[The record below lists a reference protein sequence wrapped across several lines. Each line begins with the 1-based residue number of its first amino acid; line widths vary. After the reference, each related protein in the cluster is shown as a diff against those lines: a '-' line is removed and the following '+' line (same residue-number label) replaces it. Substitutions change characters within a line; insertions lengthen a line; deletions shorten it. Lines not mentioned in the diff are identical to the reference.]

1 MDSNIIVMLVTLVIW
16 IGIFVYMKRVDA
28 RVSELEK

>member
-1 MDSNIIVMLVTLVIW
+1 MDSNIIVMVVTLVIW

>member
-16 IGIFVYMKRVDA
+16 VGIFLYMKRVDA

>member
-1 MDSNIIVMLVTLVIW
+1 MDSNIIVMVVTLVIW
-16 IGIFVYMKRVDA
+16 VGIFLYMKRVDA